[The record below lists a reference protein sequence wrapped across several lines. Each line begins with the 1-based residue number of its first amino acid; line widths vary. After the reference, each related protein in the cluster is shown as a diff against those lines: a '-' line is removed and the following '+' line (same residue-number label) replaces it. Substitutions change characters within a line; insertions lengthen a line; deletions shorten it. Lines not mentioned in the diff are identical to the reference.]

1 MGFQP
6 DGVQYNNVDNNN
18 QTRLEVADKA
28 ADRIAKLNEVDT
40 ANVIV
45 TNRNAYVAVVLKN
58 GENVEVTDPLKTR
71 FQIK

>member
-6 DGVQYNNVDNNN
+6 DGTQNNNVDDNN

-28 ADRIAKLNEVDT
+28 ADRIAKLDEVDS

-45 TNRNAYVAVVLKN
+45 TNRNAYVAVVLRDGTK
-58 GENVEVTDPLKTR
+58 EK
-71 FQIK
+71 